1 MSEFSKLVEGIENL
15 SLKAKNL
22 EEKWNS
28 LQKKEEELKK
38 REEALCM
45 PCEAQ
50 TPKKEVCCFMCG
62 NPLWSPVGFNK
73 VYKEEGGVTYFY
85 TCKAMQRELA
95 CLPCMRRF
103 IQTQMDDHSPK
114 IRCPFNCCEAII
126 PQGRKIY
133 KLYGDVTRQPHDPA
147 DIATWNLLDSYGVL
161 NLKCNRC
168 GMNTENIDNFI
179 KHDKSVCP
187 KRLIP
192 CQRCKQLVAFEDIPN
207 HQAEKGANHTF
218 RIL

>member
-1 MSEFSKLVEGIENL
+1 MSEFSKLVEDIENL
-15 SLKAKNL
+15 SLKAKNV

-28 LQKKEEELKK
+28 LLKKEEELNE
-38 REEALCM
+38 REKALCM
-45 PCEAQ
+45 PCKPQRA
-50 TPKKEVCCFMCG
+50 KEVCCFICC
-62 NPLWSPVGFNK
+62 NPLWAPVCFNK

-85 TCKAMQRELA
+85 TCKAMQRQLA

-103 IQTQMDDHSPK
+103 IQTQMDNHSPT

-133 KLYGDVTRQPHDPA
+133 KLYGDVSRQPHDPA
-147 DIATWNLLDSYGVL
+147 DIATWNLLESMGVL

-168 GMNTENIDNFI
+168 NMDTENLDNFI

-192 CQRCKQLVAFEDIPN
+192 CQRCKQLVAFEDIPK